1 MEKTIEIGIETLK
14 TVEEKYCLDEESGT
28 NYWRKAINKE
38 MKTVQVVFNLKGK
51 VQFVSVGYGDI
62 TCNMIFYLDMDF
74 TRKLCFVEVRYHIEP
89 P

>member
-1 MEKTIEIGIETLK
+1 
-14 TVEEKYCLDEESGT
+14 
-28 NYWRKAINKE
+28 
-38 MKTVQVVFNLKGK
+38 MKTVQVVFNFKGK

-62 TCNMIFYLDMDF
+62 TCNMIFDLDMDF